1 MVRASRVAPCLF
13 VMALMSTLIPTLLS
27 VGFGAHHTSPI
38 DQLFRDFERQP
49 LDHQGRIALRALR
62 NRFREESILHPP
74 TTELEQLQRIDAV
87 LLCASGLIDDRQY
100 FEVTGSSKSPLQQLR
115 YELRQMH
122 RETHRLK
129 LLSLDTQLR
138 NTP

>member
-13 VMALMSTLIPTLLS
+13 VIALMSTLIPTLLS

-62 NRFREESILHPP
+62 NRFREESILHPQQP
-74 TTELEQLQRIDAV
+74 SWNSCR
-87 LLCASGLIDDRQY
+87 
-100 FEVTGSSKSPLQQLR
+100 GSMQCFYAPLA
-115 YELRQMH
+115 
-122 RETHRLK
+122 
-129 LLSLDTQLR
+129 
-138 NTP
+138 